1 MTIWSKLVGKGKRIW
16 LQIRLA
22 TIRDGWKK
30 AEYLKRKHIFH
41 YIGENCYYA
50 PIYLPA
56 EPEMVSLHD
65 NVVISA
71 GVRLITHSVAHV
83 VFNREENTNK
93 YLCRYGKIEIE
104 NNVYVGADAIIQ
116 FDVTVGEKCIIAAGS
131 IVTKDIPPNSVVAGI
146 PARKISTYEEA
157 KRKAL
162 NYSGQFSNTS
172 FNGDTWVSEL
182 NKNKPVHFEK

>member
-83 VFNREENTNK
+83 VFNREENTNE

-131 IVTKDIPPNSVVAGI
+131 IVTKDVPPNSIDGGCFALFFAVFRSIYLSCVAVFLRSLHRFQV
-146 PARKISTYEEA
+146 A
-157 KRKAL
+157 
-162 NYSGQFSNTS
+162 
-172 FNGDTWVSEL
+172 
-182 NKNKPVHFEK
+182 

>member
-1 MTIWSKLVGKGKRIW
+1 M
-16 LQIRLA
+16 
-22 TIRDGWKK
+22 
-30 AEYLKRKHIFH
+30 
-41 YIGENCYYA
+41 
-50 PIYLPA
+50 
-56 EPEMVSLHD
+56 
-65 NVVISA
+65 
-71 GVRLITHSVAHV
+71 ITHSVAHV
-83 VFNREENTNK
+83 VFNREENTDK

-131 IVTKDIPPNSVVAGI
+131 IVTKDVPPNSVVAGI

-162 NYSGQFSNTS
+162 NYSEQFSNTS

>member
-93 YLCRYGKIEIE
+93 YLCR
-104 NNVYVGADAIIQ
+104 
-116 FDVTVGEKCIIAAGS
+116 
-131 IVTKDIPPNSVVAGI
+131 
-146 PARKISTYEEA
+146 
-157 KRKAL
+157 
-162 NYSGQFSNTS
+162 
-172 FNGDTWVSEL
+172 
-182 NKNKPVHFEK
+182 

>member
-1 MTIWSKLVGKGKRIW
+1 M
-16 LQIRLA
+16 
-22 TIRDGWKK
+22 IRDGWKK
-30 AEYLKRKHIFH
+30 AEYLKKKHIFH
-41 YIGENCYYA
+41 HIGENCYYA

-93 YLCRYGKIEIE
+93 YLCRYGKIEIKD
-104 NNVYVGADAIIQ
+104 NVYVGADAIIQ
-116 FDVTVGEKCIIAAGS
+116 FDVTVWERCIIAAGS
-131 IVTKDIPPNSVVAGI
+131 VVMKDVSPNSVIAGV
-146 PARKISTYEEA
+146 PAKKISTYEET
-157 KRKAL
+157 KLKAM
-162 NYSGQFSNTS
+162 NYSEQFSNS
-172 FNGDTWVSEL
+172 NFNSDTWVSEL

>member
-30 AEYLKRKHIFH
+30 AKYLKKKHIFH
-41 YIGENCYYA
+41 HIGENCYYA

-93 YLCRYGKIEIE
+93 YLCRYGKIEIKD
-104 NNVYVGADAIIQ
+104 NVYVGADAIIQ
-116 FDVTVGEKCIIAAGS
+116 FDVTIGEKCIIAAGS
-131 IVTKDIPPNSVVAGI
+131 VVTKDVLPNSVIAGV
-146 PARKISTYEEA
+146 PAKKISTYEET
-157 KRKAL
+157 KLKAM
-162 NYSGQFSNTS
+162 NYSEQFSNS
-172 FNGDTWVSEL
+172 NFNGDTWVSGL

>member
-1 MTIWSKLVGKGKRIW
+1 MTKFGKFAGKAKRIW

-22 TIRDGWKK
+22 TIQDGWKK
-30 AEYLKRKHIFH
+30 AEYLKKKEIFH

-56 EPEMVSLHD
+56 EPEMVSLHN

-104 NNVYVGADAIIQ
+104 DNVYVGADAIIQ
-116 FDVTVGEKCIIAAGS
+116 FDVTIGERCIIAAGS
-131 IVTKDIPPNSVVAGI
+131 VVTKDVQANSVVVGL
-146 PARKISTYEEA
+146 PAKTISTYEEA
-157 KRKAL
+157 KSKAL
-162 NYSGQFSNTS
+162 NYSKQFSNCN

-182 NKNKPVHFEK
+182 NKDRPVDFEK